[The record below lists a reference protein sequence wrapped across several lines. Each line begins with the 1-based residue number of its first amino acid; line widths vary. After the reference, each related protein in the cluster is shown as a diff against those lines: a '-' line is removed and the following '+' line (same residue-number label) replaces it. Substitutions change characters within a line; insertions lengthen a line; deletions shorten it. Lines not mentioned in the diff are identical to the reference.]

1 MSHNCTHISP
11 EYFTFNIQ
19 NKKIFKDQCM
29 RCYDDQV
36 SKYKLKLQL

>member
-1 MSHNCTHISP
+1 MSQTCIHFSP
-11 EYFTFNIQ
+11 EHITFNIQ

-36 SKYKLKLQL
+36 I

>member
-1 MSHNCTHISP
+1 MSENCLHINSSNIT
-11 EYFTFNIQ
+11 YNIQ

-36 SKYKLKLQL
+36 K